1 MRSLGAATPV
11 LMLGVFLDGA
21 AAEEILWRP
30 ARLSPIAPGTV
41 ALQPVPLGISLG
53 KPVPAAAPSPETVT
67 GMSLTDAALVP
78 ASFLPRPPK
87 AVVRAQA
94 EDVPSPALPA
104 TLTMLDAVT
113 LAPSKATSDEP
124 AAKEQPAIPIL
135 VPAEVGHAI
144 FPQIPTQWT
153 RSFQAGPGSEFG
165 PLPPGEDLDEPGA
178 PEAAA
183 TRFYASGEYLL
194 WWTKGAALPPLV
206 TTGTTASQGVLG
218 VPGTVIL
225 FGGSTVNYGPQSGGR
240 FTAGY
245 WLDCDQTLAIE
256 GSLFFLGQGT
266 VRPFSANSGTF
277 PVLARPI
284 VAVNPGVAGETR
296 ELAAF
301 PGLFS
306 GSINV
311 ATASR
316 LWGTE
321 INARC
326 KGCCGCLEDCTYRI
340 DWLAGVRYL
349 ELNDNLNI
357 TESIQ
362 FQPGAIPTLLPNG
375 GTGFVFDSFGT
386 RNQFVG
392 AQVGTSIELCH
403 GRWFLDIKAKVA
415 VGDTHETVNINGGQ
429 QLFSAG
435 GLVAS
440 FPGGLLA
447 QPSNIGR
454 FTRDRF
460 GVVPELG
467 LQLGYQVTD
476 HFRVMV
482 GYNFLFWSDVLR
494 AGEQVDRN
502 IDLTQVP
509 AVFQPPGI
517 VPVGQTRPAVLFRET
532 SYWAQG
538 FNAGLEWRY

>member
-1 MRSLGAATPV
+1 MRSLGAAT
-11 LMLGVFLDGA
+11 LILTLLGFLGDVA
-21 AAEEILWRP
+21 ADEISWRP
-30 ARLSPIAPGTV
+30 ARPSPLPPGLV
-41 ALQPVPLGISLG
+41 ALQPIPCGISLG
-53 KPVPAAAPSPETVT
+53 KPVPADAPRAAPMT
-67 GMSLTDAALVP
+67 GVSLVDPALLP
-78 ASFLPRPPK
+78 ASFCAP
-87 AVVRAQA
+87 AATVVRAKA
-94 EDVPSPALPA
+94 EDIESAAPPAPLTELDAVGLASAPDLVEEPAGKGPSPAPIPA
-104 TLTMLDAVT
+104 FHEVDHAV
-113 LAPSKATSDEP
+113 
-124 AAKEQPAIPIL
+124 
-135 VPAEVGHAI
+135 
-144 FPQIPTQWT
+144 FPQVATHWT
-153 RSFQAGPGSEFG
+153 RTIQAGPGSEFA
-165 PLPPGEDLDEPGA
+165 PLPPGEDAGEPGP
-178 PEAAA
+178 PEVASS
-183 TRFYASGEYLL
+183 RFYASGEYLL
-194 WWTKGAALPPLV
+194 WWTKGAVLPPLV
-206 TTGTTASQGVLG
+206 TTGTTTSQGILG
-218 VPGTVIL
+218 QPGTVIL
-225 FGGSTVNYGPQSGGR
+225 FGGSTVDYGPQSGGR

-245 WLDCDQTLAIE
+245 WLDCDQTMAIE

-266 VRPFSANSGTF
+266 VPFAANSAAF

-284 VAVNPGVAGETR
+284 VALNPPVAGESR

-306 GSINV
+306 GAIN
-311 ATASR
+311 ASTASR

-321 INARC
+321 VNARC
-326 KGCCGCLEDCTYRI
+326 KGCCGCLDDCTYRI

-349 ELNDNLNI
+349 ELNDNLSI
-357 TESIQ
+357 TEALQ
-362 FQPGAIPTLLPNG
+362 FQPGVIPTLLPNG

-392 AQVGTSIELCH
+392 AQVGTVIELCH
-403 GRWFLDIKAKVA
+403 GRWFLDVKGKLAI
-415 VGDTHETVNINGGQ
+415 GDTHETVNINGGQ
-429 QLFSAG
+429 QLFSAA
-435 GLVAS
+435 GLVAA

-454 FTRDRF
+454 FTRDSF
-460 GVVPELG
+460 GVIPEVG

-476 HFRVMV
+476 HFRVTV

-538 FNAGLEWRY
+538 LTAGLEWRY